1 MAKRKIRVGII
12 GAGAGAQINHI
23 PTYGRIEGVEVAA
36 ICDID
41 VEKARRV
48 AQRFNI
54 PIVTAD
60 HDEVF
65 ADKDIDAIDVCVP
78 NHLHA
83 TMSVGALN
91 AGKHVLCERPFGRT
105 PAEAGK
111 MVAAAEK
118 NDRVLMAAFNNRY
131 RNDAQILK
139 TFLQKGEV
147 GKIFYVK
154 SGWLLKHTD
163 WDDKSWKSQ
172 KRLAGGGVL
181 IDLGV
186 QMLDLAL
193 WILGMPEVET
203 VTASTVTRPGVDQV
217 ESNAA
222 AFLRLS
228 SCATLTLEVGWSLL
242 MEKDFAYL
250 NLFGEHGAALLN
262 PLRLHREM
270 HGSLVNVTPSVES
283 SRNIY
288 RQSYDNELTHFVDC
302 VRSGKTPLSPGS
314 EAVTVLKVLEAIYK
328 SAQTGREVKLA

>member
-1 MAKRKIRVGII
+1 MAKKKIRVGVI

-23 PTYGRIEGVEVAA
+23 PTYSRIEGVEVAA
-36 ICDID
+36 VCDID

-54 PIVTAD
+54 PLATAD
-60 HDEVF
+60 HDQVF
-65 ADKDIDAIDVCVP
+65 ADKDIDAIDICVP
-78 NHLHA
+78 NHLHSSM
-83 TMSVGALN
+83 TVGALN
-91 AGKHVLCERPFGRT
+91 AGKHVICERPFSRN
-105 PAEAGK
+105 PAEAAK

-118 NDRVLMAAFNNRY
+118 NKCVLMAAFNNRY
-131 RNDAQILK
+131 RNDAQVLK
-139 TFLQKGEV
+139 TFMAKGEV

-193 WILGMPEVET
+193 WILGMPAVET
-203 VTASTVTRPGVDQV
+203 VTASTFTRPGHDEV

-222 AFLRLS
+222 AHLRLAGG
-228 SCATLTLEVGWSLL
+228 CTLTLEVGWSLL

-270 HGSLVNVTPSVES
+270 HGSLVNVTPSLES

-288 RQSYDNELTHFVDC
+288 RQSYENELSHFVEC
-302 VRSGKTPLSPGS
+302 VRTGKKPLSPGS
-314 EAVTVLKVLEAIYK
+314 EAVEVLKVLEAIYK